1 MPFNGPH
8 LEFAESLDLFNVR
21 LIQSS
26 KLMTAGAATAG
37 AKRASIT
44 FSLMSVD
51 STHPMHVTKD
61 MRALPVSSQ
70 EHELGDTSHTH
81 KHVYF
86 YRCSNT
92 HFCLHI

>member
-1 MPFNGPH
+1 MQTLFGFIQIYTYGTVTSLLGGDGWMPFNGPH

-51 STHPMHVTKD
+51 STHPMLP
-61 MRALPVSSQ
+61 MR
-70 EHELGDTSHTH
+70 
-81 KHVYF
+81 
-86 YRCSNT
+86 
-92 HFCLHI
+92 

>member
-26 KLMTAGAATAG
+26 KLMTAGATAG

-44 FSLMSVD
+44 FSLMSAD
-51 STHPMHVTKD
+51 STHPMLP
-61 MRALPVSSQ
+61 MR
-70 EHELGDTSHTH
+70 
-81 KHVYF
+81 
-86 YRCSNT
+86 
-92 HFCLHI
+92 